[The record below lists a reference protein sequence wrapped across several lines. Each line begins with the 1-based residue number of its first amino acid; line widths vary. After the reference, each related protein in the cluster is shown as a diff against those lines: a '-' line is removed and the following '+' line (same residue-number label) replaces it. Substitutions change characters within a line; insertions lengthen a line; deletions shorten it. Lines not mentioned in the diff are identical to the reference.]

1 MKDNSKIYLFVVAMS
16 LGIAGFAIFLLVY
29 SLGVPFYLI
38 AIILFIIIV
47 GYFRRMARKL
57 THKTYEQRFQRLKE
71 CDECKAII
79 PEDSLFCQVC
89 GADLEEVLCE
99 YCGHSNKPGSKK
111 CEKCKA
117 VIGE

>member
-1 MKDNSKIYLFVVAMS
+1 MKDNNLIYLFVVIIS
-16 LGIAGFAIFLLVY
+16 LGIAGFVIFLLVDK
-29 SLGVPFYLI
+29 LGIPFYII
-38 AIILFIIIV
+38 AIISFLLII
-47 GYFRRMARKL
+47 GFFMRMARKL

-99 YCGHSNKPGSKK
+99 FCGHKSKPGSTT
-111 CEKCKA
+111 CASCKA
-117 VIGE
+117 LIG